1 MFLLLVYKNME
12 NNTNGFLQPK
22 EILDQIDIRNNMH
35 IADFGC
41 GNGYFTIPMAKIAD
55 QGLVYAFDVM
65 KDSLSA
71 VDSKAKL
78 ENILNIKT
86 IHCNLEIYNGSKLD
100 DQSVDLV
107 LLRNI
112 LFQSQKKSDII
123 KEAKRVLRD
132 GNRLVLVEWIKDSS
146 LAPKNGWLI
155 SKDEAKQLIKIE
167 GFDLEKE
174 LKIDNH
180 HYGLVFRK

>member
-1 MFLLLVYKNME
+1 ME
-12 NNTNGFLQPK
+12 NTNGFLKPE
-22 EILDQIDIRNNMH
+22 EILEQIDIRNNMH

-41 GNGYFTIPMAKIAD
+41 GNGYFSLPMAKVAN
-55 QGLVYAFDVM
+55 QGLVYAFDVI
-65 KDSLSA
+65 KDSLE
-71 VDSKAKL
+71 VVNSKAKL

-86 IHCNLEIYNGSKLD
+86 VHCDLETDKGSKLD
-100 DQSVDLV
+100 DESVDLV

-112 LFQSQKKSDII
+112 LFQSKKKSEII
-123 KEAKRVLRD
+123 KEARRVLKS

-146 LAPKNGWLI
+146 LAPKDGWLI
-155 SKDEAKQLIKIE
+155 SKEEAQQLIKIE

-180 HYGLVFRK
+180 HYGLIFRK